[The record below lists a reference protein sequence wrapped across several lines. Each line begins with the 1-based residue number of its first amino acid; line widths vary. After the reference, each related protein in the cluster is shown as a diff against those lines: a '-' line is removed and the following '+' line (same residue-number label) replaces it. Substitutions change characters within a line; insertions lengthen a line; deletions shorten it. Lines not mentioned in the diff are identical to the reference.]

1 MYNEVKIRFNE
12 PKYIVNETQGT
23 VTCELRYYPVFPE
36 FVIATLGKCPSYNP
50 FTVTAIAK
58 VCSEDTFNEKIGKR
72 VALAKAEAKAYEQV
86 GKYCF
91 KECGQLG
98 KTYDKLYNF
107 YAKAKLVV
115 DHNSEYLSKF

>member
-12 PKYIVNETQGT
+12 PKYTVNETQGT

-36 FVIATLGKCPSYNP
+36 FVIAVLGECLSYHP

-58 VCSEDTFNEKIGKR
+58 VCSEDTFNEKTGKR
-72 VALAKAEAKAYEQV
+72 VALAKAEAKAYKQV

-91 KECGQLG
+91 KKCGQLG
-98 KTYDKLYNF
+98 KAYNKLYDF
-107 YAKAKLVV
+107 YAKAQLVV
-115 DHNSEYLSKF
+115 DHNYEYINKF